1 MIETDLLIR
10 EKKAMAQATEAQV
23 FENLLYEKKGD
34 VAYVTV
40 NRPKVLN
47 ALNRA
52 TFTEMGAAFADAGAD
67 PAVKGVILTG
77 AADKAFIAGADINE
91 LARATVV
98 EALET
103 ARHGQDVLNL
113 IENLGKPVVAAV
125 NGFALGGGCETAMAC
140 TIRLA
145 VEEAW
150 FGQPE
155 VRLGLIPGGGGTQR
169 LPRLVGKGLALQ
181 LILSGEMISAQ
192 EAYRIGLV
200 NEIVPRDQLIPR
212 AEAVLRQIGAN
223 APLAVKFALDAVN
236 QGLEATQDQGLSLE
250 ASLFGLCAAT
260 EDKVEGTSAFLA
272 KRAPDFHGR

>member
-1 MIETDLLIR
+1 
-10 EKKAMAQATEAQV
+10 MAQATDALM

-67 PAVKGVILTG
+67 PGVKGVILTG
-77 AADKAFIAGADINE
+77 AGDKAFIAGADINE
-91 LARATVV
+91 LARATAV

-113 IENLGKPVVAAV
+113 IENLGKPVIAAV

-145 VEEAW
+145 VEDAR

-223 APLAVKFALDAVN
+223 APLAVKFALEAVN
-236 QGLEATQDQGLSLE
+236 QGLEAPQDQGLSLE

-260 EDKVEGTSAFLA
+260 EDKTEGTSAFLA
-272 KRAPDFHGR
+272 KRAPNFHGR